1 MQGDNSLVRQPV
13 QQLRFQQVVAEDLV
27 RNAQGGCMQAHG
39 ELYQMFSQAVLT
51 LARGFC
57 KNQAAAEDVVHN
69 TFVKLIDKVATF
81 EFRAPF
87 GMWLRQIAVTESL
100 MYLRKQKKHNWVST
114 DEYAFF
120 DTCDETGESLPFSQ
134 ESVDFTEQQSVKHE
148 LSDVLRELPEH
159 VRLILWLK
167 EVEGYTHAEIA
178 ELVGKTAS
186 YSKSVVAR
194 CYKHLRNK
202 AVLQS
207 SVDEQVH

>member
-1 MQGDNSLVRQPV
+1 MQGEKKRV
-13 QQLRFQQVVAEDLV
+13 QQQRFQQVVEDDLV
-27 RNAQGGCMQAHG
+27 RAAQGGSMRAHG
-39 ELYQMFSQAVLT
+39 ELYTMFAPAVLT

-69 TFVKLIDKVATF
+69 TFIKLIDKVQTF

-100 MYLRKQKKHNWVST
+100 MYLRKQKRQHWVST
-114 DEYAFF
+114 DEYAFLES
-120 DTCDETGESLPFSQ
+120 CDDAGDSLAMTQ
-134 ESVDFTEQQSVKHE
+134 RRTDFVEDQSIKHQ
-148 LSDVLRELPEH
+148 LSDVLRDLPEH

-178 ELVGKTAS
+178 DLVGKTAS

-194 CYKHLRNK
+194 SYKTLRNK
-202 AVLQS
+202 SRLQS
-207 SVDEQVH
+207 SLSN

>member
-1 MQGDNSLVRQPV
+1 MRGENRLV
-13 QQLRFQQVVAEDLV
+13 QQQRFQQSVAEELV
-27 RNAQGGCMQAHG
+27 LSAQSGDMAAHA
-39 ELYQMFSQAVLT
+39 ELYRMFSQAVLT

-69 TFVKLIDKVATF
+69 TFVKLIDKVSTF

-87 GMWLRQIAVTESL
+87 GMWLRQITVTESL

-120 DTCDETGESLPFSQ
+120 DTCDEGAESLPMSQ
-134 ESVDFTEQQSVKHE
+134 DNADFTEQQGVKHQ

-159 VRLILWLK
+159 IRLILWLK
-167 EVEGYTHAEIA
+167 EVEGYTHGEIA
-178 ELVGKTAS
+178 KLVGKTPS

-194 CYKHLRNK
+194 SYKLLRAK
-202 AVLQS
+202 VRLQ
-207 SVDEQVH
+207 QVVIRNEFH